1 MTRLAIALIAAAAAA
16 PVSAQVYKCKDAG
29 GTTVYSAQ
37 PCAAN
42 AKPIDVRPASGASR
56 QVAAPAVAAGA
67 AGAADPV
74 PANIQRSLV
83 QRGNDAAQR
92 RILDDDITRKQRE
105 IAAMNAE
112 HESQQAALRAKKG
125 LARNNLAGA
134 TWEQS
139 ISDEMQAVAAAHST
153 RVGIAQ
159 RELEDMRARRARMP
173 ND

>member
-1 MTRLAIALIAAAAAA
+1 MNRLAVALIATVAVT
-16 PVSAQVYKCKDAG
+16 PVQAQVYKCKDAS

-37 PCAAN
+37 PCAIN
-42 AKPIDVRPASGASR
+42 AKPIDLRPASGQSR
-56 QVAAPAVAAGA
+56 QAASAAS
-67 AGAADPV
+67 PV
-74 PANIQRSLV
+74 PLSAETSSAPSIPRSLV

-105 IAAMNAE
+105 IAAMNAG
-112 HESQQAALRAKKG
+112 HEAEQAALREKKG
-125 LARNNLAGA
+125 RARNNLAGA

-139 ISDEMQAVAAAHST
+139 ISDEMQSVAAAHNT
-153 RVGIAQ
+153 RVSIAQ